1 MRFFWLCTGIFAVF
15 AALILFATL
24 ASAKGAPQEASGA
37 AIALCCAVIPYVFT
51 RAMEG
56 WQTATW
62 PQEMLNEA
70 KRIPNQLLATSSPRS
85 PAANH
90 LETHTPTRAPAASHA

>member
-1 MRFFWLCTGIFAVF
+1 MRFFWLFTGIFAVI
-15 AALILFATL
+15 AAFILFGTL

-51 RAMEG
+51 RAIEG

-62 PQEMLNEA
+62 RSEMLDEL
-70 KRIPNQLLATSSPRS
+70 KRRPKV
-85 PAANH
+85 
-90 LETHTPTRAPAASHA
+90 